1 MPSKKTAT
9 TSTKMPKM
17 AQAAATSKASKSQV
31 GIQSVEVGFALI
43 DALTKS
49 QGAMMLRDLAQAA
62 GMSPAKAHR
71 YLVSYQRLGLVQQDG
86 GSTRYDLG
94 PAALKLGLASLS
106 RLDAVALARSR
117 MDALMDEIGHTVAI
131 AVWGNHG
138 PVIVHWQEPA
148 RAVTVNLRLGDV
160 MPLLGSATGRCF
172 AAFASQ
178 ALVQPLLKA
187 EIAQLGKGARA
198 GMPRDANEAQGML
211 NETRK
216 RGMGRVV
223 DTLLPGISG
232 LAVPVWDAGDR
243 ICLSL
248 VSLGASASFDA
259 DNSGAI
265 ATALRQCSAQLS
277 SELGSK
283 VGSRVGSKVEQRG

>member
-1 MPSKKTAT
+1 MPSKKTAL

-86 GSTRYDLG
+86 SSTRYDLG
-94 PAALKLGLASLS
+94 PAALKLGLATLS

-178 ALVQPLLKA
+178 ALVQPLLKV
-187 EIAQLGKGARA
+187 EIARLSQSERA

-216 RGMGRVV
+216 RGMGCVV

-259 DNSGAI
+259 DDSGAI

-283 VGSRVGSKVEQRG
+283 VGSRVEQQG

>member
-1 MPSKKTAT
+1 MPTKKTLV
-9 TSTKMPKM
+9 
-17 AQAAATSKASKSQV
+17 AAPKSQA
-31 GIQSVEVGFALI
+31 GIQSVEVGFALL
-43 DALTKS
+43 DALTLAP
-49 QGAMMLRDLAQAA
+49 GAMMLRDLAQAA

-86 GSTRYDLG
+86 SSTRYDLG
-94 PAALKLGLASLS
+94 PAALKLGLATLS
-106 RLDAVALARSR
+106 RLDAVALACSR
-117 MDALMDEIGHTVAI
+117 MDALMAEIGHTVAI

-172 AAFASQ
+172 AAFAAP
-178 ALVQPLLKA
+178 ALVQPLLKI
-187 EIAQLGKGARA
+187 EIAQLGKSVRA
-198 GMPRDANEAQGML
+198 GMPRNTSEAQSIL
-211 NETRK
+211 EETRQ
-216 RGMGRVV
+216 RGLGRVV

-232 LAVPVWDAGDR
+232 LAAPVWDAGER

-248 VSLGASASFDA
+248 VSLGSSASFDA
-259 DNSGAI
+259 SDKGSI
-265 ATALRQCSAQLS
+265 AKALRECSAHLS

-283 VGSRVGSKVEQRG
+283 R

>member
-1 MPSKKTAT
+1 MPAKKSSPKTPLTA
-9 TSTKMPKM
+9 P
-17 AQAAATSKASKSQV
+17 KSQA
-31 GIQSVEVGFALI
+31 GIQSVEVGFALL
-43 DALTKS
+43 DALCQAS
-49 QGAMMLRDLAQAA
+49 SPMMLRDLAQAA

-86 GSTRYDLG
+86 SNTRYDLG
-94 PAALKLGLASLS
+94 PAALKLGLATLS

-117 MDALMDEIGHTVAI
+117 MDALMAQIGHTVAI

-172 AAFASQ
+172 AAFSPS
-178 ALVQPLLKA
+178 ALVQPLLKV
-187 EIAQLGKGARA
+187 EIAQLGKSERA
-198 GMPRDANEAQGML
+198 GMPRNADEAQSIVQ
-211 NETRK
+211 EARK
-216 RGMGRVV
+216 QGVARVV

-232 LAVPVWDAGDR
+232 MAVPVWDAGER
-243 ICLSL
+243 ICLCL
-248 VSLGASASFDA
+248 VSLGSSASFDA
-259 DNSGAI
+259 DYKGGI
-265 ATALRQCSAQLS
+265 AKALRQCSAQLS

-283 VGSRVGSKVEQRG
+283 R

>member
-1 MPSKKTAT
+1 MPSKKTAL

-17 AQAAATSKASKSQV
+17 AKAAVASKASKASKSQV

-86 GSTRYDLG
+86 SSTRYDLG
-94 PAALKLGLASLS
+94 PAALRIGLATLS

-187 EIAQLGKGARA
+187 EIARLSQTERA
-198 GMPRDANEAQGML
+198 GMPRDANEAQGIL

-259 DNSGAI
+259 DDSGAI

-283 VGSRVGSKVEQRG
+283 VGSKVEQER

>member
-1 MPSKKTAT
+1 MRLLLRNFSRLSAAMPTKKSSLIA
-9 TSTKMPKM
+9 P
-17 AQAAATSKASKSQV
+17 KSQA
-31 GIQSVEVGFALI
+31 GIQSVEVGFALL

-86 GSTRYDLG
+86 SSTRYDLG
-94 PAALKLGLASLS
+94 PSALKLGLATLS
-106 RLDAVALARSR
+106 RLNAVALARSR
-117 MDALMDEIGHTVAI
+117 VDALMEEIGHTVAI

-172 AAFASQ
+172 AAFAPT
-178 ALVQPLLKA
+178 AWVEPLLKI
-187 EIAQLGKGARA
+187 EMAQLGKSERA
-198 GMPRDANEAQGML
+198 GMPRNATAAQGIL
-211 NETRK
+211 EEARK
-216 RGMGRVV
+216 HGVARVV

-232 LAVPVWDAGDR
+232 MAVPVWDAGER

-248 VSLGASASFDA
+248 VSLGSSASFDA
-259 DNSGAI
+259 GYSASI
-265 ATALRQCSAQLS
+265 AKALRECSMQLS

-283 VGSRVGSKVEQRG
+283 K

>member
-1 MPSKKTAT
+1 
-9 TSTKMPKM
+9 MPKITK
-17 AQAAATSKASKSQV
+17 AAVASKASKSQV

-71 YLVSYQRLGLVQQDG
+71 YLVSYQRLGLVQQEG
-86 GSTRYDLG
+86 SSTRYDLG
-94 PAALKLGLASLS
+94 PAALRIGLATLS

-187 EIAQLGKGARA
+187 EIARLSQTERA
-198 GMPRDANEAQGML
+198 GMPRDANEAQGIL

-259 DNSGAI
+259 DDSGAI

-283 VGSRVGSKVEQRG
+283 VGSKVEQRG